1 MIKIIKKPSYL
12 RTLIDSER
20 CKGRTVGFVP
30 TMGNL
35 HDGHMSLIERSVKQC
50 DITAVSI
57 FVNPIQFGANEDL
70 SAYPRTFSNDRK
82 KLAEARCDI
91 VFYPRINDMYKN
103 RMTTVHVSDIT
114 EGLCGASRPGHF
126 DGVTTVVAKL
136 LHIVNPHYA
145 FFGEKD
151 YQQLM
156 AVKKMVFD
164 LNMPVNIVGCPIVR
178 EQDGLAMSSRN
189 AYLSHAERAQAPL
202 IYRSLKKGSE
212 LLMQGKG
219 ISLAKRRIVENLRGI
234 DNGHIDYV
242 EILDQETLK
251 KPDTNSVKL
260 RIFAAVF
267 IGRTRLIDNIGV
279 RIK

>member
-35 HDGHMSLIERSVKQC
+35 HDGHMSLIERSVKKC
-50 DITAVSI
+50 DITVASI

-82 KLAEARCDI
+82 KLSKARCDI
-91 VFYPRINDMYKN
+91 VFYPGISDMYRN

-114 EGLCGASRPGHF
+114 EGLCGTSRPGHF

-136 LHIVNPHYA
+136 MHIVNPHYA

-156 AVKKMVFD
+156 AVRKMVYD

-178 EQDGLAMSSRN
+178 EPDGLAMSSRN
-189 AYLSHAERAQAPL
+189 TYLSDAQRSHAPL
-202 IYRSLKKGSE
+202 IYRSLKRGRE
-212 LLMQGKG
+212 LLRQGKG
-219 ISLAKRRIVENLRGI
+219 ISMAKKRIVENLRSI
-234 DNGHIDYV
+234 DNGRIDYV
-242 EILDQETLK
+242 EILDQDTLK
-251 KPDTNSVKL
+251 KPHKNSAKL